1 MNVYLAHLGED
12 NTPGRVNSYVRN
24 NNQLRHRETADKS
37 SCIFQGDLKRI
48 NYSLRS
54 KCSIDLKRC
63 LNFSTFKFSGE
74 FI

>member
-1 MNVYLAHLGED
+1 MKVYLAHLGED
-12 NTPGRVNSYVRN
+12 NTRGRVNSYVR

-37 SCIFQGDLKRI
+37 SCIFQGYLKRI

-63 LNFSTFKFSGE
+63 LNCSTFKFSGE